1 MSKGSKTAIG
11 SPELSKKNPKIKEC
25 QNAINFS
32 SSTPAKLNNSNGKRF
47 TISGLKFSKN
57 MDEDESWWSDDET
70 DRSNTVISAVNCKD
84 STKSLSLPATN
95 TGLQQLHEAEDANES
110 PINSYTSA
118 DTNSTNQLSSSVKS
132 CDDASAFES
141 FSCTDEDEDEHAEE
155 SDPDTTS
162 IESTSL
168 NNRYVTMSGYFLTY
182 CIISLRVKY
191 LLKNVLSLP

>member
-1 MSKGSKTAIG
+1 MSKGSKATIG
-11 SPELSKKNPKIKEC
+11 SPELSKKDTKIKEC

-32 SSTPAKLNNSNGKRF
+32 SSTPAKLNNPNGKRF
-47 TISGLKFSKN
+47 SISGLKFSKN

-70 DRSNTVISAVNCKD
+70 DRSNTVISVVNYKD
-84 STKSLSLPATN
+84 STKSSSLPATN

-168 NNRYVTMSGYFLTY
+168 NNRYITMSGYFLTY
-182 CIISLRVKY
+182 VFHESNMAY
-191 LLKNVLSLP
+191 LWQK